1 MAFFEATSLGRG
13 GMHADPF
20 SQSQQAP
27 APPPGFGQHASSP
40 SVNSLHGRLVHRP
53 HSENSPPSADFL
65 SLVTQQASTTPSTVT
80 APAAPMGP
88 LAEPPSV
95 DFQAQLQEFRESD
108 RRRDDLVSRLYRNYQ
123 ELSAA
128 YQQKCVDYEQE
139 RRSLNMWQ
147 RERDRLA
154 SELDELKLANESNPL
169 VFVIIDGDG
178 AIFRDDLLSRGTDGG
193 TDAAF
198 ELLTQIREHV
208 KSIYPGVKV
217 EDWNIM
223 VQIVI
228 SLEGQARTLHAAGI
242 VQDGYRDLNAFAHA
256 FGQAQSLFSFVDVGL
271 GKERADHK
279 IRETMRVMVRLP
291 QCKLVLFGPCADNGY
306 LPFLEPYKREFG
318 HKLSL
323 LETTPPLPGF
333 IQLGLR
339 RAKFPSVFRS
349 ESIVRPSFGGS
360 MGNSVPLMRNGS
372 IPQNA
377 ANSTHMP
384 PPPYQQQQQSQLS
397 MASPKP
403 KMAETN
409 GGAALNGH
417 QPPPKTASAP
427 PQPAPAAAPANSS
440 YATASTKPPAAI
452 VSRSFDITPKK
463 PAPAPKHYYV
473 NASSERVDEDLP
485 RVAPIAEKRYMEK
498 KKENGRNF
506 CNNYH
511 LLGYCEDEDYC
522 KYEHGDRLSPQELL
536 VQKLRAR
543 GTYCDNGIGCDDFDC
558 YYSHHCRYGR
568 DCGMGHKC
576 KFNDTHHM
584 DLRKVAK
591 IYSDGTKDLLS

>member
-40 SVNSLHGRLVHRP
+40 SVNNLHARLHRP
-53 HSENSPPSADFL
+53 HSENSPPSDDFL
-65 SLVTQQASTTPSTVT
+65 SLVTQQASSTPSTVT
-80 APAAPMGP
+80 APAASVGS
-88 LAEPPSV
+88 LAEPPSI

-108 RRRDDLVSRLYRNYQ
+108 RRRDDLVSRLCRSYQ
-123 ELSAA
+123 ELSVA
-128 YQQKCVDYEQE
+128 YREKCADYEQE

-147 RERDRLA
+147 RDRDRLA
-154 SELDELKLANESNPL
+154 KELDELKLANDSNPL
-169 VFVIIDGDG
+169 IFVIIDGDG
-178 AIFRDDLLSRGTDGG
+178 AIFRDDLLSRGADGG

-242 VQDGYRDLNAFAHA
+242 VHDGYRDLTAFAHA
-256 FGQAQSLFSFVDVGL
+256 FGQAQSLFSFVDVGI

-306 LPFLEPYKREFG
+306 LPFLEPYKREFS

-323 LETTPPLPGF
+323 LETTPPMQGF

-349 ESIVRPSFGGS
+349 EAIVRPSFGGS
-360 MGNSVPLMRNGS
+360 MGNSMPLMRTGS
-372 IPQNA
+372 IPLNG
-377 ANSTHMP
+377 ANSTHMSLP
-384 PPPYQQQQQSQLS
+384 SSQQQQHS
-397 MASPKP
+397 MTSPKSAT
-403 KMAETN
+403 AEAN
-409 GGAALNGH
+409 GGVSLNAL
-417 QPPPKTASAP
+417 QLPPKTASAP
-427 PQPAPAAAPANSS
+427 LQPAPAAPPPTSS
-440 YATASTKPPAAI
+440 YATASNKATTTI

-463 PAPAPKHYYV
+463 PAPALKYYYV

-485 RVAPIAEKRYMEK
+485 RVAPITEKRYMEK

-511 LLGYCEDEDYC
+511 LLGYCEDGDDYC

-536 VQKLRAR
+536 VQKHRAR

-558 YYSHHCRYGR
+558 YYSHHCRFGR
-568 DCGMGHKC
+568 DCGIGHKC
-576 KFNDTHHM
+576 RFNDTHHM

-591 IYSDGTKDLLS
+591 IFEDGTKEMLT